1 MFLSIPALK
10 EVVIDAISKKTSL
23 PRESVKQVLESD
35 GPWTDHD
42 RFLTN
47 TFMSAKQRAE
57 DLGVDLAQVEAGYP
71 VDLEVSAEGGASF
84 ESAERL
90 EEVSK
95 ETGQPLETIEAI
107 NQAYFEFIDKITE
120 MMKKRLG
127 GSETP

>member
-10 EVVIDAISKKTSL
+10 EVVIEAISKKTNL

-57 DLGVDLAQVEAGYP
+57 DLG

-107 NQAYFEFIDKITE
+107 NQAYFEFIDNVTQ
-120 MMKKRLG
+120 MMKKKLG
-127 GSETP
+127 GEDAP